1 MNTRALRRTFA
12 NSCRSRS
19 KRTRF
24 EHLALP
30 HLDAAYNLARWLTRN
45 DHDAQDVVQ
54 EACLRAMRYFETFR
68 GEHARPW
75 LLQIVRH
82 TAYSWL
88 QRNRPAEV
96 VSMQGHADND
106 GDVDGARWPEA
117 AAPAADEP
125 PAVAVRNADRVLINR
140 AIAALPIAFREVLVL
155 RELEDLSYK
164 DIARIADIPVGTV
177 MSRLSRARALLQ
189 QALQPGAR
197 PEAGQERRPVLR
209 DVSRPPHKGVK

>member
-1 MNTRALRRTFA
+1 MTDEETRQ
-12 NSCRSRS
+12 
-19 KRTRF
+19 RF
-24 EHLALP
+24 ERLALP

-68 GEHARPW
+68 GEQARPW

-82 TAYSWL
+82 TCYSWL
-88 QRNRPAEV
+88 RQNRPADV
-96 VSMQGHADND
+96 LAFDAADE
-106 GDVDGARWPEA
+106 AWPEA

-125 PAVAVRNADRVLINR
+125 MAVAVRNADRALINR

-164 DIARIADIPVGTV
+164 EIARIADIPVGTV
-177 MSRLSRARALLQ
+177 MSRLSRARALMQ

-197 PEAGQERRPVLR
+197 PVLR
-209 DVSRPPHKGVK
+209 DVSRAVKGGVK